1 MVTACF
7 IQEILNC
14 LQINSDRLLLDWASA
29 AEGPLYVELITAFTN
44 RIKELGPLGH
54 VEGIELKD
62 LQSKL
67 SAAGRAVKSIK
78 MRTRFAKLT
87 RYFRESKDYS
97 KSVIQAK
104 IVEKL
109 RDPIC
114 QEIEK
119 QEVAVRRMDN

>member
-29 AEGPLYVELITAFTN
+29 AEAPLYVELITAFTN

-54 VEGIELKD
+54 VEGIGLND
-62 LQSKL
+62 LRSKL
-67 SAAGRAVKSIK
+67 SAASTAVKSVK

-104 IVEKL
+104 VVEKL
-109 RDPIC
+109 RGPIC

-119 QEVAVRRMDN
+119 QRDN

>member
-1 MVTACF
+1 MITACF

-14 LQINSDRLLLDWASA
+14 LQINSDRLALNWASA
-29 AEGPLYVELITAFTN
+29 AEAPLYVELITAFTN

-54 VEGIELKD
+54 VEGIGPKD
-62 LQSKL
+62 LQLKL
-67 SAAGRAVKSIK
+67 AAVSAVVKSVK

-87 RYFRESKDYS
+87 RYFRKSKDYS

-104 IVEKL
+104 VVEKL
-109 RDPIC
+109 RHPIC

-119 QEVAVRRMDN
+119 REIAIRRVGN

>member
-14 LQINSDRLLLDWASA
+14 VQINSDRLALDWASA
-29 AEGPLYVELITAFTN
+29 AEAPLYVELITAFTN
-44 RIKELGPLGH
+44 RIKGLGPLGH
-54 VEGIELKD
+54 VGGIEFND

-67 SAAGRAVKSIK
+67 SAVSRAVKSVKIR
-78 MRTRFAKLT
+78 MRFAKLT

-97 KSVIQAK
+97 QSVIQAK
-104 IVEKL
+104 VVEKL
-109 RDPIC
+109 SGPIC

-119 QEVAVRRMDN
+119 QEIAARRNN

>member
-29 AEGPLYVELITAFTN
+29 AEAPLYVELITTFTN

-54 VEGIELKD
+54 VEGIELND

>member
-14 LQINSDRLLLDWASA
+14 LQINSDRLVLDWASA
-29 AEGPLYVELITAFTN
+29 AEAPLYVELITAFTN

-54 VEGIELKD
+54 VEGIGLND

-67 SAAGRAVKSIK
+67 SAAGTAVKSVK

-104 IVEKL
+104 VVEKL
-109 RDPIC
+109 RGPIC

-119 QEVAVRRMDN
+119 QRDN

>member
-29 AEGPLYVELITAFTN
+29 AEAPLYVELITTFTN

-54 VEGIELKD
+54 VEGIELND

-109 RDPIC
+109 RGPIC